1 MVLLTDT
8 LPSQEESAFAKLSS
22 RELAAYVE
30 ANASTQQ
37 VVLPGKDGRARH
49 VEIPVSALRLLVDI
63 LTELGEGN
71 SVKLIP
77 VHAEMT
83 TQEAADL
90 MNMSR
95 PTFIK
100 LLDEGSIPYHRVG
113 NRRKVKYT
121 DVMTYKQ
128 EVDQQRLKVLDELSS
143 LDQSLGLGY

>member
-1 MVLLTDT
+1 MVSLTAM
-8 LPSQEESAFAKLSS
+8 LPSQEEAALAKLSS
-22 RELAAYVE
+22 RELAASVE
-30 ANASTQQ
+30 TKASTQQ
-37 VVLPGKDGRARH
+37 VMLSGKDGHAHH
-49 VEIPVSALRLLVDI
+49 VEVPVSALRLLVDI

-71 SVKLIP
+71 TVKLIP

-100 LLDEGSIPYHRVG
+100 LLDEEKVPYHRVG

-121 DVMTYKQ
+121 DVMAYKQ
-128 EVDQQRLKVLDELSS
+128 EVDQQRLDALDELSS

>member
-1 MVLLTDT
+1 MAMQATM
-8 LPSQEESAFAKLSS
+8 LPSHEEAALAKFSS

-30 ANASTQQ
+30 TQAATQ
-37 VVLPGKDGRARH
+37 KVAITGKDGIAH
-49 VEIPVSALRLLVDI
+49 QVEVPVSALRLLVDI

-71 SVKLIP
+71 TIKLIP

-83 TQEAADL
+83 TQEGADL

-100 LLDEGSIPYHRVG
+100 LLDEGKIPFHRVG

-121 DVMTYKQ
+121 DVLEYKQ
-128 EVDQQRLKVLDELSS
+128 KLSRQRLQALDELSE

>member
-1 MVLLTDT
+1 MATLANL
-8 LPSQEESAFAKLSS
+8 LPSHEEAALAKLSS

-30 ANASTQQ
+30 TQATTQQ
-37 VVLPGKDGRARH
+37 VAITSKDGTAH
-49 VEIPVSALRLLVDI
+49 QVEVPVSALRLLVDI

-71 SVKLIP
+71 TVKLIP

-83 TQEAADL
+83 TQEGADL

-100 LLDEGSIPYHRVG
+100 LLDEGKISFHRVG

-121 DVMTYKQ
+121 DVMAYKQ
-128 EVDQQRLKVLDELSS
+128 KLDRQRLKILEELSE
-143 LDQSLGLGY
+143 LDQSLELGY

>member
-1 MVLLTDT
+1 MATLSSM
-8 LPSQEESAFAKLSS
+8 LPSHEEAALAKLSS

-30 ANASTQQ
+30 MQATTQQ
-37 VVLPGKDGRARH
+37 VSITDKDGTAH
-49 VEIPVSALRLLVDI
+49 QVEVPVSALRLLVDI

-71 SVKLIP
+71 TVKLIP

-83 TQEAADL
+83 TQEGADL

-100 LLDEGSIPYHRVG
+100 LLDDGKIPFHRVG

-121 DVMTYKQ
+121 DVMAYKKMLD
-128 EVDQQRLKVLDELSS
+128 EKRLQALDELSDI
-143 LDQSLGLGY
+143 DQSLGLGY